1 MWQPGWER
9 SLGENGYVY
18 MYAES
23 LYCLPETI
31 ALLISYTP
39 IGNKKL
45 KKKNT
50 KVWKLKIWLK
60 GTDKPCIKSWH
71 WSIAFLFIGASMAP
85 TIQGSEAAIG
95 RLKADISRQ
104 HSFFRKCT
112 FCHVWLLYLKAHPL
126 YPKQYTVL
134 QIHSINFVLF
144 TWPSTYSQ

>member
-50 KVWKLKIWLK
+50 KVWKLIGTDK
-60 GTDKPCIKSWH
+60 GTDKPCIKS
-71 WSIAFLFIGASMAP
+71 
-85 TIQGSEAAIG
+85 
-95 RLKADISRQ
+95 
-104 HSFFRKCT
+104 
-112 FCHVWLLYLKAHPL
+112 
-126 YPKQYTVL
+126 
-134 QIHSINFVLF
+134 
-144 TWPSTYSQ
+144 